1 MRWFPVVLGALLLT
15 PLSQAHAYTWRI
27 TKDHW
32 SEADE
37 RGFGEFVQR
46 IGDSNCSSSESCM
59 RSAANPYRDSD
70 PRGMD
75 IDADC
80 AKWAYFLRAYYAS
93 KNGLPFSLVNGV
105 SGSGGDIRF
114 SKQGNRAVS
123 RHDFIDRGNGM
134 NGSEAMQAVLSS
146 VTSATYR
153 QPADE
158 DKGVLPD
165 FYSPSIGPE
174 TIRPGTVLYDVNG
187 HAAIV
192 YRVDR
197 DGRIHYMGASPD
209 FSVSRDVYGAQFGQ
223 PPAKLG
229 GGFKNWRPL
238 TLVGARR
245 DASGHLI
252 GGHIKVARNSEIR
265 GFSLEQYQGT
275 EGKAS
280 DPAKAK
286 FRYNGV
292 DLGFYEY
299 VRVAV
304 SGGEMSTN
312 PVYEFKTTLRD
323 LCHEFTMRAQS
334 VEQATQNGI
343 SSKLHPARLPGNIY
357 AAADAEWES
366 YATPKR
372 DARIRAIFAQARK
385 DLAKMLQLWNN
396 RDPRIVYDG
405 LDLKADLESLYDG
418 ESKACTITY
427 LNSAK
432 QPVALSFDQMVH
444 RLYAMSFDPY
454 DCVEHRWG
462 ASGEEAATCP
472 DRDDKRRW
480 YKAEQALRNKLD
492 PDATAQMGY
501 SVAELERLNGGG
513 ESKLAALDIKSL
525 IESAGPRV
533 AFAGMTP
540 VGR

>member
-1 MRWFPVVLGALLLT
+1 MRALLRLHQLQTGISVRVCSIVLGTFLFAVST
-15 PLSQAHAYTWRI
+15 QAQAYSWRI
-27 TKDHW
+27 AKDHW
-32 SEADE
+32 SDADE
-37 RGFGEFVQR
+37 QGFGEFVQK

-70 PRGMD
+70 PRGFD
-75 IDADC
+75 VDADC
-80 AKWAYFLRAYYAS
+80 AKWVYFLRAYYAS
-93 KNGLPFSLVNGV
+93 KSGLPFSVVNGV
-105 SGSGGDIRF
+105 SGGGGDIRF

-123 RHDFIDRGNGM
+123 RHEFIDRGAGINGM
-134 NGSEAMQAVLSS
+134 AAMQGVLSA

-153 QPADE
+153 QAADE

-165 FYSPSIGPE
+165 FYSPRISPE

-192 YRVDR
+192 YRVDK
-197 DGRIHYMGASPD
+197 DGRFHYMGASPD
-209 FSVSRDVYGAQFGQ
+209 FSVSRDIYGAQFGQ

-229 GGFKNWRPL
+229 GGFKDWRPL
-238 TLVGARR
+238 TLVGAHR
-245 DASGHLI
+245 DFSGHLI
-252 GGHIKVARNSEIR
+252 GGLIKLAHNSEIPTY
-265 GFSLEQYQGT
+265 SLAQYQGT
-275 EGKAS
+275 DGKAAS
-280 DPAKAK
+280 PEKAK
-286 FRYNGV
+286 FTYNGV

-323 LCHEFTMRAQS
+323 LCHEFTARAES

-343 SSKLHPARLPGNIY
+343 SSKPHPAHLPGNIY
-357 AAADAEWES
+357 AAADTEWES

-372 DARIRAIFAQARK
+372 DARIRAIFAQAHK
-385 DLAKMLQLWNN
+385 DLAHMLQLWNN

-405 LDLKADLESLYDG
+405 LELKSDLDSLYEQETKD
-418 ESKACTITY
+418 CTITY

-432 QPVALSFDQMVH
+432 RPVTLTFDDLVH

-462 ASGEEAATCP
+462 ASGDEAASCP
-472 DRDDKRRW
+472 DSD
-480 YKAEQALRNKLD
+480 
-492 PDATAQMGY
+492 GF
-501 SVAELERLNGGG
+501 
-513 ESKLAALDIKSL
+513 AANLHS
-525 IESAGPRV
+525 R
-533 AFAGMTP
+533 
-540 VGR
+540 